1 MKWQSYDHS
10 TTEVNSMLFLIMFLA
25 AMLAGCTPANE
36 SPGQMRTNAVL
47 DSDRSMYYQ
56 QNVLLP
62 PGMEPNATPYG
73 TPANSGTAGEYGRSL
88 RKDAVSHYPGFE

>member
-1 MKWQSYDHS
+1 MP
-10 TTEVNSMLFLIMFLA
+10 FLIMFLA

-62 PGMEPNATPYG
+62 LAWNQTPHRTEHRQIPEQPENTTAAFEKTPYPITRG
-73 TPANSGTAGEYGRSL
+73 SNKTTR
-88 RKDAVSHYPGFE
+88 RQIT